1 MREHRRGFT
10 LIELLIAVVLLLIVS
25 AAIYQLFV
33 RTQRIS
39 REQAERID
47 LQSNIRVGSL
57 ILPAELREVGY
68 DYENVDSTDILG
80 IATDSI
86 AFRAIRSSGIIC
98 RIAADT
104 IVVDTSRNYS
114 AYRLPVAGRD
124 TLMLFA
130 ERDVTKSDDDKWVRR
145 RITSVGSS
153 TCAASF
159 GSRPGLKLATKITVT
174 GTSADSFV
182 VGSPMRTFE
191 PVVYKL
197 YASGGKNYLGT
208 YSKTVAGEAI
218 QPILGPL
225 QANGLRLEY
234 FDSLGAS
241 TAVRGQIRSVRMTL
255 LGITDQ
261 KVSTG
266 GGPGTPSQAVDSL
279 RTTVSL
285 RNMLR

>member
-1 MREHRRGFT
+1 MRDYRRGFT
-10 LIELLIAVVLLLIVS
+10 LIEILVAIVLLAVVGAAVYRLL
-25 AAIYQLFV
+25 V

-47 LQSNIRVGSL
+47 LQDNIRLGALV
-57 ILPAELREVGY
+57 LPSELREVGY
-68 DYENVDSTDILG
+68 DNDVSPTDVLG
-80 IATDSI
+80 IASDSI
-86 AFRAIRSSGIIC
+86 AFRAVRSSGIIC

-114 AYRLPVAGRD
+114 AYRLPVASRD

-130 ERDVTKSDDDKWVRR
+130 EKDITKSNDDSWVRR
-145 RITSVGSS
+145 RITNVSGG
-153 TCAASF
+153 TCSASF

-197 YASGGKNYLGT
+197 YTSGGKNYLGT
-208 YSKTVAGEAI
+208 YSKTVAGEAV
-218 QPILGPL
+218 QPIVGPL
-225 QANGLRLEY
+225 AAGGLGFQYL
-234 FDSLGAS
+234 DSLGSS
-241 TAVRGQIRSVRMTL
+241 TTTLANIRSIVITL
-255 LGITDQ
+255 IGMTDQ
-261 KVSTG
+261 KVNVAG
-266 GGPGTPSQAVDSL
+266 GWGAPAQAVDTL

-285 RNMLR
+285 RNTLR